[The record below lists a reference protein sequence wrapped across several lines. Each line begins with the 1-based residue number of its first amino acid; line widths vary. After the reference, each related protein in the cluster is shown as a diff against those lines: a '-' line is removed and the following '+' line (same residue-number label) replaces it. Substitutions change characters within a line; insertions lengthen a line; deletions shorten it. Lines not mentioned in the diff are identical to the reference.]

1 MNRPLAVIFTTIML
15 DAMGIGL
22 IFPIL
27 PALLQDVARAP
38 DIAPLIGMMGALYA
52 VMQFTFAPVLGAASD
67 RFGRR
72 PVLLL
77 SLAGAVAGYLL
88 LASASSLWMLV
99 LGRAVAGLT
108 GANGPVAAA
117 YITDLTPPGQRA
129 RRFGL
134 LNAMFGTGF
143 IVGPVLGGLLGDQWL
158 RLPFL
163 MAALLNGGTLLL
175 ALLALPE
182 THRSRTRRTLA
193 PADLNP
199 LRPLRWAMSVRTLS
213 PLIAVFFLF
222 SAGGEAYGI
231 CWALWGGDTFHW
243 TGLWIGLSLGTFGL
257 CQTLAQTFLPGPAVR
272 ILGERGAVLTGM
284 ACQCAALMV
293 MAVARQG
300 WLVFAIMPLFSLGG
314 IGTPALLALATRQV
328 DAARQGQ
335 VQGVLASAVSLAS
348 ILAPPGFSGAYVLAR
363 PHWPGAVWLAV
374 ILLNAIGAL
383 LVLGLRFDQPSPPQS
398 LSACGRGPAAPSPDR
413 DWSGRP
419 SAKGDQP

>member
-1 MNRPLAVIFTTIML
+1 MNRPLAVIFATVML

-27 PALLQDVARAP
+27 PALLQNVVREP

-52 VMQFTFAPVLGAASD
+52 VMQFTFAPVLGAMSD

-117 YITDLTPPGQRA
+117 FITDLTPPGQRT

-134 LNAMFGTGF
+134 LNAMFGLGF

-163 MAALLNGGTLLL
+163 VAALLNGGTLLL

-182 THRSRTRRTLA
+182 THRPDRRSFDL
-193 PADLNP
+193 ADLNP

-243 TGLWIGLSLGTFGL
+243 NGLWIGLSLGTFGI

-272 ILGERGAVLTGM
+272 VLGERGAVLTGM
-284 ACQCAALMV
+284 ACQCAALLV

-314 IGTPALLALATRQV
+314 IGTPALQALATRQV

-335 VQGVLASAVSLAS
+335 FQGVLASTLSLAS
-348 ILAPPGFSGAYVLAR
+348 ILAPAGFSGVYVLAR

-383 LVLGLRFDQPSPPQS
+383 LVLGLHFDRPSPPQS
-398 LSACGRGPAAPSPDR
+398 ASACGCGPAAPLPDR
-413 DWSGRP
+413 E
-419 SAKGDQP
+419 